1 MLPPPEDDLANRLPV
16 WMACGDLYLD
26 TEITDQGYHSIARAC
41 AASPYTSEE
50 LDRIMFSEVW
60 PALALNL
67 FSVAGEWAGW
77 DEEFVKIRILER
89 SRRRWRLP
97 WMLKS
102 LKRPFVADWDRVHR
116 MVDEIRAARGAE
128 S

>member
-16 WMACGDLYLD
+16 WM
-26 TEITDQGYHSIARAC
+26 AC

-89 SRRRWRLP
+89 SRQRWRLP